1 MIYKK
6 ISNFE
11 KYFASCGPRP
21 PKKLQLKKNIKTMLS
36 EKMQEALNNQVNAE
50 MWSAYFYLSMS
61 CHFAHEGL
69 NGVANWYKVQFQ
81 EEQAHALKLMDY
93 LLSRDC
99 NVNLQAIEKVPVE
112 WPSLLDAFSDTLLH
126 EKKVTS
132 LINSLYA
139 TAEDERDFAT
149 REMLNGFIS
158 EQVEEE
164 DNVRSIIDKI
174 KLINGNGAGIYE
186 LDKELAARTYTIP
199 AFCQK

>member
-1 MIYKK
+1 
-6 ISNFE
+6 
-11 KYFASCGPRP
+11 
-21 PKKLQLKKNIKTMLS
+21 
-36 EKMQEALNNQVNAE
+36 MQEALNNQVNAE

-99 NVNLQAIEKVPVE
+99 NVNLQAIEKVPTE

-164 DNVRSIIDKI
+164 ENVRSIIDKI